1 MKRGDD
7 SFCADTWFLNQTLT
21 PLFLIGVSRFELDS
35 NLQVIVFRDSC
46 IKWLLSKIENIVF
59 LDLLAWR
66 SRELVWSECKF
77 LTLFDT
83 IDLLNFFS
91 MNLFFGL
98 NVVLFFSL
106 VPSILTMINIIYKSR
121 KTDMLYIFSSHTLSH
136 KFSNSLNSLP
146 ILRKYNL

>member
-1 MKRGDD
+1 MRRGDD
-7 SFCADTWFLNQTLT
+7 SFCADTWFLNPTLT

-35 NLQVIVFRDSC
+35 YLQVIVFRDSC

-59 LDLLAWR
+59 FDLLAWR

-83 IDLLNFFS
+83 IDLLHFFS

-98 NVVLFFSL
+98 NVVLIFSL
-106 VPSILTMINIIYKSR
+106 VPSILTMINIIYKSK
-121 KTDMLYIFSSHTLSH
+121 KTDKLD
-136 KFSNSLNSLP
+136 
-146 ILRKYNL
+146 ILKPYLVA